1 MNLDFFQLES
11 CRAQKIRIGID
22 RLSIGNAS
30 DPRKKAI
37 QLLGQRRTA
46 REVAKAY
53 PSAWAEKAHSQ
64 MIVSNDLSGKGK
76 FSASPRSNRARDD
89 NPLAEA
95 SSQAW
100 ATF

>member
-11 CRAQKIRIGID
+11 CRAQVISVCID
-22 RLSIGNAS
+22 RLSVGNAS

-53 PSAWAEKAHSQ
+53 PSAWAENAREFASGICFIGKRAEGAFA
-64 MIVSNDLSGKGK
+64 NDYVER
-76 FSASPRSNRARDD
+76 FVRER
-89 NPLAEA
+89 
-95 SSQAW
+95 QAFGV
-100 ATF
+100 TVLKSDQ